1 MSDAVAPIMEP
12 LTDPEVHPR
21 HLVLVVGD
29 VCDSD
34 ETILT
39 TTLLDAGF
47 DAIAVATGV
56 VTMKLLASGVE
67 PCVVVIDVDLPDM
80 SGWDLWQRVHGL
92 DARVR
97 PAAVLASGAEVA
109 ETPAGIVPIDL
120 LLRKPAAIGRLIDI
134 IECHCPRR
142 TTAGVGRSS
151 A

>member
-1 MSDAVAPIMEP
+1 MSDAGALRMEP
-12 LTDPEVHPR
+12 IAHQEVPRR

-29 VCDSD
+29 VCDSV
-34 ETILT
+34 ETFLT
-39 TTLLDAGF
+39 TTLMEAGF

-56 VTMKLLASGVE
+56 ATMQLLASGVE

-97 PAAVLASGAEVA
+97 PATVLASGAEVA
-109 ETPAGIVPIDL
+109 GTPAGIVPIEL
-120 LLRKPAAIGRLIDI
+120 LLRKPAAIGRLIEI
-134 IECHCPRR
+134 VECHCPRR
-142 TTAGVGRSS
+142 TTAGH